1 MLSFVRPALV
11 AAGCALVAAATLPAC
26 AARVDPDAPSVLLN
40 NGQVPGVGDKLINR
54 GDYNDALK
62 LIAEGLKSIPL
73 SAQLRF
79 QRCVVYER
87 MGDRDKAINGFEQF
101 IRTYPEIPEAY
112 NNLAGLYSRN
122 GNLVR
127 AEELLVKAVALRP
140 GFAVAHMNLGNLYL
154 AKAKNAY
161 NTAIKTGGNKEK
173 LNANIKLL
181 NKLLGEKPTAIVFLR
196 LSSDMLKRICL
207 MRHIMK
213 IANRFRLTFPAAL
226 AAVVVG
232 GSAVAAPK
240 DEPIAE
246 ISTSL
251 GDFVERQDAP
261 RAPITVANFIR
272 YADEGFYDGTIF
284 HRVIDGFMVQGGGFT
299 PDLKQKRAPHPAI
312 VNAARGGLPNLRGTI
327 AMARTSYPH
336 SATSQIYLNVADN
349 DFLNADQAQDGQGY
363 AVFGRGVSG
372 TDTVDKIAAVKTGV
386 KNRMSDVPLE
396 PVVIKSAKVLK

>member
-26 AARVDPDAPSVLLN
+26 AALVDPDAPSVLLN
-40 NGQVPGVGDKLINR
+40 NGQVPGVVDKLINR

-62 LIAEGLKSIPL
+62 LIAEGLKSNPH

-181 NKLLGEKPTAIVFLR
+181 NKLLGE
-196 LSSDMLKRICL
+196 
-207 MRHIMK
+207 
-213 IANRFRLTFPAAL
+213 
-226 AAVVVG
+226 
-232 GSAVAAPK
+232 
-240 DEPIAE
+240 
-246 ISTSL
+246 
-251 GDFVERQDAP
+251 
-261 RAPITVANFIR
+261 
-272 YADEGFYDGTIF
+272 
-284 HRVIDGFMVQGGGFT
+284 
-299 PDLKQKRAPHPAI
+299 
-312 VNAARGGLPNLRGTI
+312 
-327 AMARTSYPH
+327 
-336 SATSQIYLNVADN
+336 
-349 DFLNADQAQDGQGY
+349 
-363 AVFGRGVSG
+363 
-372 TDTVDKIAAVKTGV
+372 
-386 KNRMSDVPLE
+386 
-396 PVVIKSAKVLK
+396 

>member
-1 MLSFVRPALV
+1 MPVAALKNGARTRFFGLFSTCRRQAHKFHPMTRMLSFVRPALV

-26 AARVDPDAPSVLLN
+26 AALVDPDAPSVLLN
-40 NGQVPGVGDKLINR
+40 NGQVPGVVDKLINR

-62 LIAEGLKSIPL
+62 LIAEGLKSNPH

-140 GFAVAHMNLGNLYL
+140 GFALAHMNLGNLYL

-181 NKLLGEKPTAIVFLR
+181 NKLLGE
-196 LSSDMLKRICL
+196 
-207 MRHIMK
+207 
-213 IANRFRLTFPAAL
+213 
-226 AAVVVG
+226 
-232 GSAVAAPK
+232 
-240 DEPIAE
+240 
-246 ISTSL
+246 
-251 GDFVERQDAP
+251 
-261 RAPITVANFIR
+261 
-272 YADEGFYDGTIF
+272 
-284 HRVIDGFMVQGGGFT
+284 
-299 PDLKQKRAPHPAI
+299 
-312 VNAARGGLPNLRGTI
+312 
-327 AMARTSYPH
+327 
-336 SATSQIYLNVADN
+336 
-349 DFLNADQAQDGQGY
+349 
-363 AVFGRGVSG
+363 
-372 TDTVDKIAAVKTGV
+372 
-386 KNRMSDVPLE
+386 
-396 PVVIKSAKVLK
+396 